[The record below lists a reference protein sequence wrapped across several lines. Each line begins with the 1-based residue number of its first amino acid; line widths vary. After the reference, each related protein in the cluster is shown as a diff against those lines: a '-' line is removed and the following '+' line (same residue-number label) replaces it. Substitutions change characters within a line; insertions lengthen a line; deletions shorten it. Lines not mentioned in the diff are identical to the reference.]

1 MSGHSKWSTIKRKKG
16 AADAKRGKMF
26 TRLMREITVAAKMG
40 GGDPE
45 GNPRLRTAVD
55 AAKAQNMPKDNIE
68 RAIKKGTGELE
79 GVSYEEVTYEGY
91 GPGGVAFYIE
101 CLTDN
106 KNRAASEVRHIL
118 SKRGGSMAKAG
129 AVSYLFE
136 SKGQI
141 LLDKDGLD
149 EDRVMEVALEA
160 GADDVKD
167 ATDVWEVQT
176 DPAEFISV
184 LEAIKEQGLQPVEAQ
199 LTKLPSTTV
208 DVTDENDAR
217 KILALAEALDEADDV
232 QAVYSNF
239 DIPEEMLAKLED

>member
-16 AADAKRGKMF
+16 AADAKRGKVF

-149 EDRVMEVALEA
+149 EDKVMEVALEA

-176 DPAEFISV
+176 DPADFNSV
-184 LEAIKEQGLQPVEAQ
+184 LEAIREQGIQPVEAQ

-208 DVTDENDAR
+208 DVTDEGDAR